1 MAKKKDSGGGYN
13 WMDTYG
19 DLVTLLLTFF
29 VMLYSMSSVE
39 EDKWAALVRAFN
51 TRGETKVDQI
61 VLMSTDE
68 SGEELLQNDGDGI
81 GDSTV
86 DREKNEIFNSDEM
99 NELYKSIKSFIDEN
113 NMAESI
119 EVKQGDGV
127 GKSENDGIDS
137 ANSSESSQMP
147 NNDTKG
153 EKERSKN
160 IYIQFKNNVLF
171 MPDKSSLR
179 EESYDIMG
187 FLGDCLG
194 NVQDDIALIIVKGHT
209 AISPT
214 STVDSRLL
222 SSERASTISN
232 FLERNYDIP
241 STKLFPI
248 GLAGDYPIATNENE
262 AGRQKN
268 RRVEIVIVGK
278 NSDLAKSGE
287 LLKVLGASFDIGEAD
302 IDKLAE

>member
-1 MAKKKDSGGGYN
+1 MAKRKDSGGGYN

-51 TRGETKVDQI
+51 TRGATKVDQI

-68 SGEELLQNDGDGI
+68 SGEDLIQNAGEGI

-86 DREKNEIFNSDEM
+86 EKEKNKLFNSDEM
-99 NELYKSIKSFIDEN
+99 NELYKSIKSFIDDN

-119 EVKQGDGV
+119 EVRQGDGV
-127 GKSENDGIDS
+127 GKSENDGTDI
-137 ANSSESSQMP
+137 ANSSVSSQTP
-147 NNDTKG
+147 NDDTKG

-171 MPDKSSLR
+171 MPDKSTLR

-194 NVQDDIALIIVKGHT
+194 SVQDDIALIIVKGHT
-209 AISPT
+209 AVSPT

-232 FLERNYDIP
+232 FLERNYHIP

-302 IDKLAE
+302 LDKLAE